1 MNRAALTLS
10 PRKRARRIAVLRRR
24 AEHLETRIAA
34 DPVRQADHDKTE
46 IAALRW
52 AIAELEQKEPTP

>member
-1 MNRAALTLS
+1 MSTAAPVT
-10 PRKRARRIAVLRRR
+10 PRKRARRIAALRRR
-24 AEHLETRIAA
+24 AEHLEKRIAA
-34 DPVRQADHDKTE
+34 DPVRPADHDKTE